1 MKLAKLLW
9 IALVVVESHVECYYL
24 HRRELLRGQGRE
36 CVGGSGGGWRAVGR
50 GRGRQGRVDR
60 KVARQ

>member
-9 IALVVVESHVECYYL
+9 IALVGGVECHVECYYL
-24 HRRELLRGQGRE
+24 HRRQLLRGQGRE

-50 GRGRQGRVDR
+50 GRQGRVDR